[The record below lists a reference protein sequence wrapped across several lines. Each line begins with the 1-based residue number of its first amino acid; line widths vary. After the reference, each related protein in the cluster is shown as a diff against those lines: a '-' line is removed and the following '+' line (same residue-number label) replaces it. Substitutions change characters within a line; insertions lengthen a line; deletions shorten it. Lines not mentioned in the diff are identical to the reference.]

1 MKKVLFAFVIVGL
14 LSSCATIMKGTTSQ
28 VSFDSNPKGAQIYAV
43 TKKGKIEIG
52 TTPTVSTI
60 SKKTKSIE
68 FRMDKYYTETVY
80 LQTTIN
86 GWYFGNLILGG
97 IPGMA
102 VDLISGGYINLPDK
116 VEATLKKE

>member
-1 MKKVLFAFVIVGL
+1 MKKILFAFVIVGL
-14 LSSCATIMKGTTSQ
+14 LSSCATIMTGTTSQ

-68 FRMDKYYTETVY
+68 FRMDKYYKETVY
-80 LQTTIN
+80 IQTTLN

>member
-1 MKKVLFAFVIVGL
+1 MKKILFAFVIVGL
-14 LSSCATIMKGTTSQ
+14 LSSCATIMTGTTSQ

-60 SKKTKSIE
+60 SKTTKSIE
-68 FRMDKYYTETVY
+68 FRMDKYYKETVY
-80 LQTTIN
+80 IQTTLN

>member
-1 MKKVLFAFVIVGL
+1 
-14 LSSCATIMKGTTSQ
+14 
-28 VSFDSNPKGAQIYAV
+28 
-43 TKKGKIEIG
+43 
-52 TTPTVSTI
+52 
-60 SKKTKSIE
+60 
-68 FRMDKYYTETVY
+68 MDKYYKETVY
-80 LQTTIN
+80 IQTTLN

>member
-80 LQTTIN
+80 LQTTLN

>member
-68 FRMDKYYTETVY
+68 FRMDKYYT
-80 LQTTIN
+80 
-86 GWYFGNLILGG
+86 
-97 IPGMA
+97 
-102 VDLISGGYINLPDK
+102 
-116 VEATLKKE
+116 